1 VNLLRQSTQALAFAA
16 AMALFAGVSSAGE
29 FNDGLSVSYYQ
40 KMKGK
45 KVGFVPA
52 TMGMDLSQG
61 WYAAMKKQADELG
74 YEVIV
79 RDYNWNVDAGAQA
92 LNRFIDEKPD
102 VLIFH
107 SLDRQAYNKLI
118 MKAVDAGINVIQIA
132 LKAPN
137 NGDVYVGQDSYV
149 TGALQA
155 DALIKA
161 CSKDSGHNGK
171 VAIIQGLPTGPNN
184 QIAQMAIQDKL
195 KDRSDITIVAD
206 QAADWDATKAHN
218 IAATILKQHPDLC
231 AFVGN
236 WDNSDVGIAAAVK
249 EAGLQGKVAVVTL
262 GGGGQA
268 AGCDNIANGNFT
280 AYVKFD
286 IRRMSA
292 DLNDAIK
299 IMLQT
304 KPKPGSAPFALYTP
318 QELIT
323 KDNLRPDT
331 CWTLAD
337 IKGE

>member
-1 VNLLRQSTQALAFAA
+1 MQGAVAA
-16 AMALFAGVSSAGE
+16 PASILMLQGIEDTLKSHPEIKVVSS
-29 FNDGLSVSYYQ
+29 
-40 KMKGK
+40 
-45 KVGFVPA
+45 
-52 TMGMDLSQG
+52 
-61 WYAAMKKQADELG
+61 
-74 YEVIV
+74 
-79 RDYNWNVDAGAQA
+79 
-92 LNRFIDEKPD
+92 
-102 VLIFH
+102 
-107 SLDRQAYNKLI
+107 
-118 MKAVDAGINVIQIA
+118 
-132 LKAPN
+132 
-137 NGDVYVGQDSYV
+137 
-149 TGALQA
+149 
-155 DALIKA
+155 
-161 CSKDSGHNGK
+161 
-171 VAIIQGLPTGPNN
+171 
-184 QIAQMAIQDKL
+184 
-195 KDRSDITIVAD
+195 

-262 GGGGQA
+262 GGGAQA

-299 IMLQT
+299 IMLQN